1 MASVKS
7 AISIE
12 ERLFKQVDDLARELN
27 ISRSRLIG
35 VAVREYIERHNN
47 RAMIQ
52 ALNETYDDAMEV
64 ETSTIAGMRP
74 YHRSV
79 VKDRW

>member
-47 RAMIQ
+47 RAMVQ
-52 ALNETYDDAMEV
+52 ALNEAYDDAMEV
-64 ETSTIAGMRP
+64 ETNTIARMRP

-79 VKDRW
+79 VKDQW

>member
-12 ERLFKQVDDLARELN
+12 ERLFKQVNDLARELN
-27 ISRSRLIG
+27 MSRSRLIG
-35 VAVREYIERHNN
+35 MAVREYIKRHNN

-52 ALNETYDDAMEV
+52 ALNEAYDDVMEV
-64 ETSTIAGMRP
+64 ETSTIARMRP

-79 VKDRW
+79 VKDQW

>member
-12 ERLFKQVDDLARELN
+12 ERLFKQVDDLAHELN
-27 ISRSRLIG
+27 ISRSRLISM
-35 VAVREYIERHNN
+35 AMREYIQRYRNK
-47 RAMIQ
+47 AMIQ
-52 ALNETYDDAMEV
+52 ALNEAYDDTMEP
-64 ETSTIAGMRP
+64 ETTTIVRMRP

-79 VKDRW
+79 VKEQW